1 MLLTSREPL
10 IIWGGCDII
19 KNKVMELFQTAKIG
33 TIKKE
38 VIKILDLNLNCE
50 TPIYIGESNYRHMFE
65 KHKADFV
72 KFGAYIDNIIES
84 PDFVG
89 INPRDK
95 SIEYV
100 KEFKIEDEFV
110 KVAVRVSGRG
120 KYFVKSMYSI
130 PGYKVKNFLH
140 IKRFKKL
147 TNSQ

>member
-1 MLLTSREPL
+1 M

-65 KHKADFV
+65 KHKSDFV

-89 INPRDK
+89 INPIDK

-120 KYFVKSMYSI
+120 RYFVRSMYTLNKNRVDRFVKS
-130 PGYKVKNFLH
+130 GNL
-140 IKRFKKL
+140 KKL
-147 TNSQ
+147 TNLT